1 MKFIPYTPLMLC
13 LLLISNSYL
22 LDIIPLDKDPVYRKV
37 IKRRLT
43 YPPLR
48 YEDKIALMV
57 YARFSID
64 ERGHV
69 QNVKLIKHPTQ
80 EAYHQLYDAVVEST
94 LKRLPPLN
102 PNYVGHYILPV
113 AFCVKDYDR
122 GELLMPKDVDY
133 YGKHVNS
140 ALLQKVEVIGY
151 KRYVAQN

>member
-1 MKFIPYTPLMLC
+1 MKFVLYTPLMLY
-13 LLLISNSYL
+13 LLLVTNSYL
-22 LDIIPLDKDPVYRKV
+22 LNGISLDKDPVYRKV

-48 YEDKIALMV
+48 YEDKVALMV

-69 QNVKLIKHPTQ
+69 HNVKIIKHPTQ
-80 EAYHQLYDAVVEST
+80 ELYHKLYDAVVEST

-113 AFCVKDYDR
+113 AFCVRNHDN
-122 GELLMPKDVDY
+122 GELLIPKDVDY

-140 ALLQKVEVIGY
+140 VLLQKVEVIGY